1 MLDNSLWYQT
11 WQNEYKINALRQ
23 LTSHQITY
31 LLIFTIFLLLKSMID
46 METIQQA
53 VEFSKFKKLKDTTL
67 IKQHLNQYNINIK
80 HMS

>member
-1 MLDNSLWYQT
+1 
-11 WQNEYKINALRQ
+11 
-23 LTSHQITY
+23 
-31 LLIFTIFLLLKSMID
+31 